1 MNQALKGV
9 AGRGE
14 GWAELSVH
22 LIFLS
27 IFTVFALVLGMLSYR
42 RMLSEEKRA

>member
-9 AGRGE
+9 SGRGE
-14 GWAELSVH
+14 GWAELSTH

-27 IFTVFALVLGMLSYR
+27 LFTIVSLALGVRSYR
-42 RMLSEEKRA
+42 RMLIEEKRT